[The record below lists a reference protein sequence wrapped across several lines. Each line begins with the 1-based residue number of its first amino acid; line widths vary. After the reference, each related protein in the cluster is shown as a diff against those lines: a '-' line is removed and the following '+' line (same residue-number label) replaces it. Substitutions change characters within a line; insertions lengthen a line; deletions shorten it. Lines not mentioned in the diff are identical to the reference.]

1 MRDLLAGGISMTNHN
16 PTFTSSAAT
25 GAFSEDA
32 GVTDSSALHSL
43 SGILKFTDSDHSD
56 THTTSASLKSAAWSS
71 GGVVP
76 TSSLSDLNHALSS
89 SITADSNGSGSI
101 KWSFAAP
108 DEDFD
113 FLAKGEKLVLTY
125 NVQVQD
131 NHGGTAKQTVTLT
144 VTGSDDKPTF
154 DIAVPVSITEQAGHT
169 LSFSPDTAHVALS
182 FTDPDLDN
190 TGHTAKVLSA
200 TATGNTSGIL
210 PGGFGTAELMSFY
223 HVDNVAKAAG
233 SSDGM
238 INTTFSA
245 PDLAFDYLA
254 AGETVTIDYTVQL
267 DDHQGGVT
275 TQDVAVT
282 VTGTNDAPTYISGP
296 QSAHFTEGQASTLT
310 AHGDLF
316 FGDLDLSDTH
326 TVSKSVVSATRSSGQ
341 PVPISNA
348 ELQAALATT
357 LEDSTGHAL
366 GEVDWDFAVPNSE
379 ISFLGKN
386 ETLTVVYDVTVTDP
400 SGASDTQTVTVTILG
415 TNSAPVITS
424 GPESASVSEL
434 TDTTGSAASDSATG
448 TLAFTDG
455 DTGDT
460 HSVTTSLSSAVWS
473 GGSTVPAGT
482 LAAAQSA
489 LATTLNDST
498 GTGSGSVDWSFGI
511 ADNQVDFLAAGE
523 TLTLSYN
530 VNVSDGSES
539 AAQTVSITV
548 TGTNDAPAITSG
560 PESGAVAEQ
569 ANMTNSSAPD
579 STNGTLQFSDVDL
592 SDSHIVQVA
601 LDSAVWS
608 GGDLIP
614 EQTQADL
621 SAALATALH
630 DSRGS
635 GTGSVDWTFS
645 IPDKDLDFLSA
656 GQTLTATYDVT
667 VSDGSTS
674 STQTVTIVMSG
685 ASDPLTIS
693 PATVAVADTPFADAG
708 TTVAQGNVLA
718 GVAGD
723 ASASVTVTAVNGDPA
738 NVNHSIAGAH
748 GTLLLFD
755 SGTYFYT
762 ANTAL
767 DAMQATDT
775 AADVFNFT
783 ATNERGESVTTTLT
797 FDITG
802 TDDNPVITAADSSAG
817 VIEDR
822 GPTVLVNGNFETG
835 DLTGWTSSGSHI
847 SVEQD
852 EFGGE
857 FGQYTARLAPT
868 SSLESLS
875 QTMST
880 SPGQHYTVSFTLLPD
895 VDAGSEFLSVTWNGQ
910 TLLATSD
917 LTSGGN
923 HYSFDVDGA
932 STGVNSTLTFS
943 YATDGT
949 GILLDAI
956 AVSPASGP
964 PTETAA
970 GTIQFSDVEAGDT
983 HAASF
988 VSQPGALGT
997 FSLDSA
1003 GIGTGS
1009 VDWHFT
1015 VNNSDIQFLSEGQTL
1030 TQVYQV
1036 MVSDNHGGT
1045 TEQDVSVTITGTNDA
1060 PTAANQTIIT
1070 DTDINNTVV
1079 IPGWALAQNGTDPD
1093 SLDTLS
1099 LQAATAGSGGT
1110 ADSFAGNA
1118 VFTDDSA
1125 NGGSFTYTLTDG
1137 HTSSASAT
1145 ATVINNAASTT
1156 TLTGTSGNDILI
1168 GVQGTGEA
1176 LSGGGGNDILIA
1188 GGGAHTLTG
1197 GSGDDIF
1204 AFLQPS
1210 DGPDTITDFNN
1221 TSQHDLIAIAAAGF
1235 GSGLT
1240 PGMDVTPFFEASGDN
1255 QFQADTSLFHFDTA
1269 NSTLYFSPD
1278 GTTGS
1283 ELALTQVQ
1291 AGITLSAAD
1300 IKIT

>member
-1 MRDLLAGGISMTNHN
+1 MTNHN
-16 PTFTSSAAT
+16 PTFTSAAAT

-43 SGILKFTDSDHSD
+43 SGILKFTDSDHTD

-71 GGVVP
+71 GGTVP
-76 TSSLSDLNHALSS
+76 TSSLSDLGHALSS
-89 SITADSNGSGSI
+89 AITADSNGSGSI

-125 NVQVQD
+125 TVQVQD

-154 DIAVPVSITEQAGHT
+154 EIAVPVSVTEQAGHT

-223 HVDNVAKAAG
+223 HVDNVVKASG
-233 SSDGM
+233 SSDGT

-282 VTGTNDAPTYISGP
+282 VTGTNDAPTYLSGP
-296 QSAHFTEGQASTLT
+296 QSAAFTEGQAATLT

-316 FGDLDLSDTH
+316 FGDVDLSDTH
-326 TVSKSVVSATRSSGQ
+326 AVSTSVLSATRSSGQ

-348 ELQAALATT
+348 ELQAALATH

-366 GEVDWDFAVPNSE
+366 GDVDWDFSIANSE
-379 ISFLGKN
+379 ISFLGKG
-386 ETLTVVYDVTVTDP
+386 ETLTVTYNVTVTDP
-400 SGASDTQTVTVTILG
+400 SGASDTDTVTVTILG

-424 GPESASVSEL
+424 GPESALVPEL

-460 HSVTTSLSSAVWS
+460 HSVATSLSSAVWS

-511 ADNQVDFLAAGE
+511 PDNQVDFLAAGE

-530 VNVSDGSES
+530 VNVSDGSDS
-539 AAQTVSITV
+539 AAQTVTITV

-560 PESGAVAEQ
+560 PETGAVAEQ

-592 SDSHIVQVA
+592 SDSHSVQVA
-601 LDSAVWS
+601 LDSAVLS
-608 GGDLIP
+608 DGTFIP
-614 EQTQADL
+614 DQTQADL
-621 SAALATALH
+621 ASALATALH
-630 DSRGS
+630 DSAGS
-635 GTGSVDWTFS
+635 GSGSIDWTFS
-645 IPDKDLDFLSA
+645 LPDKDLDFLSA

-667 VSDGSTS
+667 VADGSTS

-685 ASDPLTIS
+685 ASDPLTVA
-693 PATVAVADTPFADAG
+693 PVAAAVADTPFTDAG
-708 TTVAQGNVLA
+708 QTVAQGNVLA
-718 GVAGD
+718 GDTGD
-723 ASASVTVTAVNGDPA
+723 ASASVTVTAVNGDSA

-767 DAMQATDT
+767 DPMRAGDT

-783 ATNERGESVTTTLT
+783 AMNDRGESVTTTLT
-797 FDITG
+797 FNITG
-802 TDDNPVITAADSSAG
+802 SDDNPVITAADSSAG

-835 DLTGWTSSGSHI
+835 DLTGWTTSGSHI
-847 SVEQD
+847 RVEQD
-852 EFGGE
+852 EIGGE
-857 FGQYTARLAPT
+857 FGRYTARLAPT
-868 SSLESLS
+868 NSLESLS
-875 QTMST
+875 QTVST

-895 VDAGSEFLSVTWNGQ
+895 FDASSEFLSVTWNGQ
-910 TLLATSD
+910 TLLAKSD
-917 LTSGGN
+917 LTSGGT

-932 STGVNSTLTFS
+932 STGVSSTLTFG
-943 YATDGT
+943 YTTDGT
-949 GILLDAI
+949 GMLLDAI

-970 GTIQFSDVEAGDT
+970 GTIHFADVETSDT
-983 HAASF
+983 HSASI
-988 VSQPGALGT
+988 VSQPGYFGT
-997 FSLDSA
+997 FSLDPVSET
-1003 GIGTGS
+1003 GGTGS

-1030 TQVYQV
+1030 TQAYQV

-1070 DTDINNTVV
+1070 DSDVNNTVA

-1093 SLDTLS
+1093 SQDRLS
-1099 LQAATAGSGGT
+1099 LSSASSGSGGT
-1110 ADSFAGNA
+1110 ADSFGGNA
-1118 VFTDDSA
+1118 FFTDDA
-1125 NGGSFTYTLTDG
+1125 TLGGSFSYTLTDG

-1145 ATVINNAASTT
+1145 ATVVNNPTTTT
-1156 TLTGTSGNDILI
+1156 TLTGTSGDDII
-1168 GVQGTGEA
+1168 VATQGSET
-1176 LSGGGGNDILIA
+1176 LSGGGGNDILVSNA
-1188 GGGAHTLTG
+1188 GGHTLTG
-1197 GSGDDIF
+1197 GSGNDTF
-1204 AFLQPS
+1204 GFLTYG
-1210 DGPDTITDFNN
+1210 DAPDTITDFNN
-1221 TSQHDLIAIAAAGF
+1221 TTQHDVIAIDSTGF

-1240 PGMDVTPFFEASGDN
+1240 AGMDVTPLFESSGDAAFESN
-1255 QFQADTSLFHFDTA
+1255 TSFFHFDTA

-1278 GTTGS
+1278 GGAS
-1283 ELALTQVQ
+1283 SFALTQVES
-1291 AGITLSAAD
+1291 GVTLNATD
-1300 IKIT
+1300 IKIV

>member
-1 MRDLLAGGISMTNHN
+1 MTNHN
-16 PTFTSSAAT
+16 PTFTSAAAT

-43 SGILKFTDSDHSD
+43 SGLLKFTDSDHTD
-56 THTTSASLKSAAWSS
+56 THTTSATLKSAAWSS
-71 GGVVP
+71 GGTVP
-76 TSSLSDLNHALSS
+76 TDSLSDLSNALSS
-89 SITADSNGSGSI
+89 AITADSNGSGTI

-125 NVQVQD
+125 NVLVQD

-154 DIAVPVSITEQAGHT
+154 EIAVPVSVTEQAGHT

-223 HVDNVAKAAG
+223 HVDNVVKAAG
-233 SSDGM
+233 SSDGT

-282 VTGTNDAPTYISGP
+282 VTGTNDAPTYLSGP
-296 QSAHFTEGQASTLT
+296 QSAAFTEGQAATLT

-316 FGDLDLSDTH
+316 FGDVDLSDTH
-326 TVSKSVVSATRSSGQ
+326 TVSTSVASATRSSGQ
-341 PVPISNA
+341 AVPISNA
-348 ELQAALATT
+348 ELQAALATH

-366 GEVDWDFAVPNSE
+366 GEVDWDFSIPNSE
-379 ISFLGKN
+379 ISFLAKN
-386 ETLTVVYDVTVTDP
+386 ETLTVTYNVTVTDP
-400 SGASDTQTVTVTILG
+400 SGASDTDTVTVTILG

-434 TDTTGSAASDSATG
+434 SDTTGSAAPDSASG

-460 HSVTTSLSSAVWS
+460 HTVATSLSSAVWS
-473 GGSTVPAGT
+473 GGTTVPSST
-482 LAAAQSA
+482 LTAAQTA
-489 LATTLNDST
+489 LATTLNDSA
-498 GTGSGSVDWSFGI
+498 GTGSGSVDWNFGI
-511 ADNQVDFLAAGE
+511 PDNQVDFLAAGE
-523 TLTLSYN
+523 TLTLTYN
-530 VNVSDGSES
+530 VNVSDGSDS
-539 AAQTVSITV
+539 ATQSITITV

-569 ANMTNSSAPD
+569 ANMTNASAPD
-579 STNGTLQFSDVDL
+579 ATNGTLQFSDVDL
-592 SDSHIVQVA
+592 SDGHSVQVA

-608 GGDLIP
+608 GGDISA
-614 EQTQADL
+614 QTQADL
-621 SAALATALH
+621 ASALATALH
-630 DSRGS
+630 DSTGS

-645 IPDKDLDFLSA
+645 IPDKDLDFLSD

-693 PATVAVADTPFADAG
+693 SATAAVADTPFTDAAQI
-708 TTVAQGNVLA
+708 VAQGNVLA

-723 ASASVTVTAVNGDPA
+723 ASANTTVTAVNGDPA

-748 GTLLLFD
+748 GTLILFD
-755 SGTYFYT
+755 AGTYTYT
-762 ANTAL
+762 ANAAL
-767 DAMQATDT
+767 DPMQDGDTATDT
-775 AADVFNFT
+775 FNFT
-783 ATNERGESVTTTLT
+783 VMNDRGESATTTLT

-802 TDDNPVITAADSSAG
+802 TDDNPVITAANTSAG

-835 DLTGWTSSGSHI
+835 DLTGWTTSGSHI

-868 SSLESLS
+868 NSLESLS
-875 QTMST
+875 QTVST

-895 VDAGSEFLSVTWNGQ
+895 FDAGSEFLSVKWNGQ

-917 LTSGGN
+917 LTSGGT

-932 STGVNSTLTFS
+932 STGVSSTLTFG
-943 YATDGT
+943 YTTDGT
-949 GILLDAI
+949 GMLLDAI

-970 GTIQFSDVEAGDT
+970 GTIHFADVETGDT
-983 HAASF
+983 HTASV
-988 VSQPGALGT
+988 VSQPGYFGT
-997 FSLDSA
+997 FSLDPVSES
-1003 GIGTGS
+1003 GGTGS

-1036 MVSDNHGGT
+1036 MVADNHGGT
-1045 TEQDVSVTITGTNDA
+1045 TEQDVTVTIGGTNDA
-1060 PTAANQTIIT
+1060 PTAANQTIVT
-1070 DTDINNTVV
+1070 DGDVNNTVA

-1093 SLDTLS
+1093 SSNRLS
-1099 LQAATAGSGGT
+1099 LNSATLGSGGT
-1110 ADSFAGNA
+1110 AGSFGGNA
-1118 VFTDDSA
+1118 SFTDDA
-1125 NGGSFTYTLTDG
+1125 TLGGSFSYTLTDG

-1145 ATVINNAASTT
+1145 ATVINNAASAT
-1156 TLTGTSGNDILI
+1156 TLTGTSGNDIL
-1168 GVQGTGEA
+1168 VATQGSET
-1176 LSGGGGNDILIA
+1176 LNGGGGNDVLVSNA
-1188 GGGAHTLTG
+1188 GAHTLTG
-1197 GSGDDIF
+1197 GSGDDVF
-1204 AFLQPS
+1204 GFLTYG
-1210 DGPDTITDFNN
+1210 DAPDTITDFND
-1221 TSQHDLIAIAAAGF
+1221 TTQHDVIAISAAGF

-1240 PGMDVTPFFEASGDN
+1240 PGMDVAPLFDSSGDAEF
-1255 QFQADTSLFHFDTA
+1255 QFDTSLFHFDTA
-1269 NSTLYFSPD
+1269 NNTLYFSPD

-1283 ELALTQVQ
+1283 EAALVQVQ
-1291 AGITLSAAD
+1291 PGVTLSATD
-1300 IKIT
+1300 IKIV